1 MSENTIKTFST
12 ALVLYC
18 DVDFLYYDAALRLT
32 FSANPVES
40 TTELFT
46 SYFKAIR

>member
-1 MSENTIKTFST
+1 MSEIQLKLFQPRWS
-12 ALVLYC
+12 YC
-18 DVDFLYYDAALRLT
+18 DVDFLYYDAALKLT